1 MQRYNK
7 YMIVRLLGPLVFIG
21 GSLMGI
27 IWLSQSL
34 RFIDLIINQG
44 ISFFT
49 FLYLS
54 LMLIP
59 SLLSI
64 TLPVALFASIIYTY
78 NKMLTENELIVLQ
91 SAGLSRFALA
101 KPALILTLTV
111 LIIGYSI
118 TLYLM
123 PKSFREFKD
132 MQSFIRDNYVAVLL
146 QEGTFNTP
154 VKGLTVYVR
163 DKDDHG
169 MLKGILVHDN
179 RNAEKPITMMAEEGQ
194 LVETPIGPRFE
205 LQKGNRQE
213 INYQSQQVSFLYFD
227 SYALDLTAFKSA
239 SEGRWREPQ
248 ERYLTELFDP
258 TDNTEER
265 FKSKLIAEG
274 HNRLTWPL
282 YSLVLAIFALSVF
295 LSSELNRRGRWQRI
309 LIVSVIAVL
318 FVSGGLSFNNIV
330 SKRVFLAPIM
340 YMNIIAGLVLGLS
353 MIMARRPFRRL
364 ARLLRNPLKSPA

>member
-7 YMIVRLLGPLVFIG
+7 YMIIRLLGPLVFIG

-101 KPALILTLTV
+101 KPALILTLIV

-163 DKDDHG
+163 DKDDRG
-169 MLKGILVHDN
+169 TLKGILVHDN

-239 SEGRWREPQ
+239 SENRWREPQ
-248 ERYLTELFDP
+248 ERYLNELFDP

-282 YSLVLAIFALSVF
+282 YSLVLALFSLSVF
-295 LSSELNRRGRWQRI
+295 LSTELNRRGRWQRI

-318 FVSGGLSFNNIV
+318 FVSSGLSFNNIV

-340 YMNIIAGLVLGLS
+340 YINIIAGLVLGLS

-364 ARLLRNPLKSPA
+364 ARLFRRPLKV